1 MREKKA
7 VEELIKVI
15 ERNRAVLKRIDTF
28 YTQYRKDEDI
38 SEQKVP
44 QAIVIADTLSNY
56 YTCLETIFLRISQ
69 VFENTLDSER
79 WHGDLLQKMTLRIEG
94 IRETL
99 LSQQSYTILHDFLR
113 FRHFNRYYY
122 QFEYDWDK
130 IEFLMK
136 KYEQVIPLVV
146 NELKQYQDFIDQL
159 LDV

>member
-69 VFENTLDSER
+69 FFENRLVKSK
-79 WHGDLLQKMTLRIEG
+79 WHQDLLEKMTLEVDDTRVPVI
-94 IRETL
+94 TDKTYHHL
-99 LSQQSYTILHDFLR
+99 LELLK
-113 FRHFNRYYY
+113 FRHFKRYY
-122 QFEYDWDK
+122 FDFDYDWDK
-130 IEFLMK
+130 LRFLDIK
-136 KYEQVIPLVV
+136 FQKASCLV
-146 NELKQYQDFIDQL
+146 EKD
-159 LDV
+159 LDRFVTFLREI